1 MAKETEENV
10 GAVTDG
16 VSSQVESEIK
26 EVVTEKIDPNLLN
39 FAKDFIV
46 TFAKEYRRHPQCP
59 ANLLLDVMKDYK
71 LECEAGK
78 SHSQMT
84 DEEIMTDAATLIDL
98 SDALFEDFSKNHD
111 QANEAIKTIMRTH
124 VPRLQREID
133 QYESCL
139 QNKNK

>member
-46 TFAKEYRRHPQCP
+46 TFAKRVSSPSSMPSQS
-59 ANLLLDVMKDYK
+59 L
-71 LECEAGK
+71 AGCY
-78 SHSQMT
+78 
-84 DEEIMTDAATLIDL
+84 E
-98 SDALFEDFSKNHD
+98 
-111 QANEAIKTIMRTH
+111 
-124 VPRLQREID
+124 RLQTGM
-133 QYESCL
+133 
-139 QNKNK
+139 

>member
-1 MAKETEENV
+1 
-10 GAVTDG
+10 
-16 VSSQVESEIK
+16 
-26 EVVTEKIDPNLLN
+26 
-39 FAKDFIV
+39 
-46 TFAKEYRRHPQCP
+46 
-59 ANLLLDVMKDYK
+59 
-71 LECEAGK
+71 
-78 SHSQMT
+78 MT